1 MWFLKEEKS
10 LTNFSTENKDDFA
23 VGPFTLDQGQRAQE
37 GVDADPRSQGWLVQM
52 LTCQTHS
59 CSGQNSYHIMNP
71 RGREAAC
78 CLSGSFQLSF
88 FSPRTVDMSG

>member
-37 GVDADPRSQGWLVQM
+37 GVDADLRDGWFK
-52 LTCQTHS
+52 C
-59 CSGQNSYHIMNP
+59 
-71 RGREAAC
+71 
-78 CLSGSFQLSF
+78 
-88 FSPRTVDMSG
+88 